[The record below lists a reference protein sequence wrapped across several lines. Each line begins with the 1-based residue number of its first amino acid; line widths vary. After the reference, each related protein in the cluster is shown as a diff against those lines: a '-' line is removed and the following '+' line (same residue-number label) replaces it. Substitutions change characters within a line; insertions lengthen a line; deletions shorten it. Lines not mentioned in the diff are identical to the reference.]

1 MKTVFKTLALALTLI
16 FSYTANAQK
25 FPDLDPSPMDAATY
39 PSSYKV
45 SEKTIKIIYSRPQL
59 KGRDLSKLAPN
70 NEVWRTGANEAT
82 EITFYKPVMFGNTK
96 VKSGNYSLFTIP
108 GDNEWTIILSSDINV
123 WGAYT
128 YKQDHDVAR
137 IKVPVTQSKDILEAF
152 SIVFEESKSGADM
165 YMGWGTLRVKV
176 PFTIE

>member
-1 MKTVFKTLALALTLI
+1 MKTVIKTLALTLALV

-45 SEKTIKIIYSRPQL
+45 SDKAIKIIYSRPQL
-59 KGRDLSKLAPN
+59 KGRDLARLTPKY
-70 NEVWRTGANEAT
+70 EVWRTGANEAT

-96 VKSGNYSLFTIP
+96 VKAGTYTLFTIP
-108 GDNEWTIILSSDINV
+108 GDDEWTIILSSDVNV

-128 YKQDHDVAR
+128 YTKDHDVAR
-137 IKVPVTQSKDILEAF
+137 INVPVSQSKDILEAF
-152 SIVFEESKSGADM
+152 SITFEESKSGADM

-176 PFTIE
+176 PFTF

>member
-1 MKTVFKTLALALTLI
+1 MKTAFKTFVLTLTLV

-25 FPDLDPSPMDAATY
+25 FPDLDPSPMDAAAY
-39 PSSYKV
+39 PSSYKI
-45 SEKTIKIIYSRPQL
+45 SEKSIKATYGRPQL
-59 KGRDLSKLAPN
+59 KGRDLNKLAPN

-82 EITFYKPVMFGNTK
+82 EITFYKPITFGTK
-96 VKSGNYSLFTIP
+96 KVEAGTYSLFTIP
-108 GDNEWTIILSSDINV
+108 GDKEWTVILSSDLNV

-128 YKQDHDVAR
+128 YKMDNDVAR

-165 YMGWGTLRVKV
+165 YMGWGTLRLMV
-176 PFTIE
+176 PITM